1 MFEVVFRLPSR
12 PEKERRS
19 LFFFFIIIF
28 SLRAPEAT
36 HGAAATCHNLTALS

>member
-19 LFFFFIIIF
+19 LFFFIIIF

>member
-12 PEKERRS
+12 PEKERRT
-19 LFFFFIIIF
+19 LFFIIIF